1 MLKLDYDIFGIDDQL
16 YGDHFIDIFQKAL
29 DLKSVISKQMFL
41 NVNLFGEKAKNNNTY
56 LWRTGFYVL

>member
-29 DLKSVISKQMFL
+29 DLKSVISKQFFF
-41 NVNLFGEKAKNNNTY
+41 NVNLLTGEKAKNNNTY
-56 LWRTGFYVL
+56 L